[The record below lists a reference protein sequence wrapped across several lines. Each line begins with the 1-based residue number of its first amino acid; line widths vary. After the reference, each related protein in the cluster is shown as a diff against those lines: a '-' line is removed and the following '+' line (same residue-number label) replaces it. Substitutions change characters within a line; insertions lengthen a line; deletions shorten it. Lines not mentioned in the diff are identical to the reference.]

1 MYIKYTLVCTFSGAV
16 EPSVLVLNMRDL
28 GPPVFVAPWLH
39 LLLSVVVVVIFQCF
53 ALKLEIDSGVGF
65 F

>member
-1 MYIKYTLVCTFSGAV
+1 MYIKYTLVSTFSGAV

-28 GPPVFVAPWLH
+28 GPPVFVAPLLH

-53 ALKLEIDSGVGF
+53 ALKLEIDSGMGF